1 MKMLDVYSG
10 DNIKDF
16 DQLKASGMPIC
27 TKVSEGRGWT
37 DKYYDYRYNECK
49 KRGIPISFYHML
61 TKNPDVEGQAVD
73 FWNEVKNYDNDMLN
87 MLDIEY
93 ENIPDAE
100 EYANRF
106 IAKYKE
112 LSGQDIL
119 VYSYRSY
126 FQERF
131 SQSFLNT
138 HYLWVADYCSRQPNF
153 PNLVVWQYSESCRD
167 FWWVGNDEGC
177 VDINNVLMEDVLF
190 RHGASIPVV
199 ANNTTTQYNVS
210 NGKIAEL
217 QRIAGVEADGI
228 YGPETDNAIS
238 GLIAGIPYKTPELTK
253 WIQARV
259 GCSIDGVY
267 GQITAD
273 SVKGWQFA
281 HGLYVDGVAGYNTI
295 KSLALA

>member
-1 MKMLDVYSG
+1 MKMLDVFGG

-16 DQLKASGMPIC
+16 EQLKASGMPIC
-27 TKVSEGRGWT
+27 TKVSEGRNWY

-73 FWNEVKNYDNDMLN
+73 FWEQVKNYDNEMLN

-93 ENIPDAE
+93 ENIPNAE

-119 VYSYRSY
+119 VYSYRCY

-131 SQSFLNT
+131 SQSFLNS
-138 HYLWVADYCSRQPNF
+138 HYLWVADYCSTQPNF
-153 PNLVVWQYSESCRD
+153 PNLVVWQYSESCKD
-167 FWWVGNDEGC
+167 YWWVGNDEGC

-190 RHGASIPVV
+190 RHEQSIPVV
-199 ANNTTTQYNVS
+199 TS
-210 NGKIAEL
+210 
-217 QRIAGVEADGI
+217 
-228 YGPETDNAIS
+228 
-238 GLIAGIPYKTPELTK
+238 
-253 WIQARV
+253 
-259 GCSIDGVY
+259 
-267 GQITAD
+267 
-273 SVKGWQFA
+273 
-281 HGLYVDGVAGYNTI
+281 NTI
-295 KSLALA
+295 ASEYQNEYEQHGNAEVLVSALNVRTAPSLSAEVVAQYHRGEVIRDYNYVYDRDGYRWIRYVGSSGNYRYVAVRDLSDNHKLCNCY

>member
-199 ANNTTTQYNVS
+199 ANNITTQPIG
-210 NGKIAEL
+210 GKIAEL
-217 QRIAGVEADGI
+217 QAICGITIDNI
-228 YGPETDNAIS
+228 YGPQTDNAIKNLPLA
-238 GLIAGIPYKTPELTK
+238 GLPYKTPQLTT
-253 WIQARV
+253 WIQLRL
-259 GCSIDGVY
+259 G
-267 GQITAD
+267 ITAD
-273 SVKGWQFA
+273 GVFGEQTEQAVKNWQA
-281 HGLYVDGVAGYNTI
+281 NHNLAVDGLAGYNTI